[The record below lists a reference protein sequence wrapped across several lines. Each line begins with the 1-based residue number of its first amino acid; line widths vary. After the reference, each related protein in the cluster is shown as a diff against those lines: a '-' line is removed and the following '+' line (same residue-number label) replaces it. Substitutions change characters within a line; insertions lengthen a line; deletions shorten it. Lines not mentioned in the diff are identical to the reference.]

1 MTQDNRQNS
10 STRRDF
16 LKTGFAA
23 AAGTSVFSIGNSSRA
38 DVPLPI
44 PSTIFNGAIENTLV
58 PRWTDELPRHQWV
71 PPLSTGTEPTEYNGL
86 GVGKVFHGVAPE
98 WDPAVRGKDIPQIPE
113 AEWSKYPVQYY
124 SMHADPETLQVLPTK
139 MGLKTPLWRWCG
151 RAPGAVAPDITLP
164 EFRFRVG
171 QPALVRINNNLP
183 EETGVHMHG
192 GHWPSHSDGHASF
205 FILPGEARDYYYPN
219 VLPRKP
225 GTSIADVSESPSSM
239 WFHDHA
245 QDMTAVHV
253 ARGMVGVCKGFDDLE
268 LALIAR
274 GVLPGIIGKSNVGP
288 QYYNPYDEYLSF
300 TDRVFTQTGEAWY
313 DSNSHNG
320 YIGNVET
327 VNNRA
332 YPKMTVEARKYRF
345 RLHGASTA
353 RWRRIRVADAA
364 GVTISFLHIGHDAWL
379 FDRAQTSQSVLLS
392 PGARADII
400 IDFSKFKPGT
410 QLFIENILEQDA
422 GVGPRGTLE
431 SENGNV
437 VVGKP
442 AFSHQLIRFDVVA
455 RNIAYPN
462 ATIIANTAL
471 RPNVK
476 ILDTEIAARRTFQFE
491 RKNGAWAM
499 NGGFYDKNVANAC
512 PTLGSAEEWTLT
524 NSAGGWWHPI
534 HIHLESHQQVMNLT
548 TKKAP
553 PYWDQ
558 QKQDVTKLGPN
569 SSITIRMRFRT
580 FKGPFVFHCHNN
592 EHEDFEM
599 MNQFDPRAV
608 GSLVP
613 QPPQQFFP

>member
-1 MTQDNRQNS
+1 MNQDHRQP
-10 STRRDF
+10 STNRRDF
-16 LKTGFAA
+16 LKKGLSAVA
-23 AAGTSVFSIGNSSRA
+23 STSVFSIGNSSRA

-44 PSTIFNGAIENTLV
+44 PSTIFKGAIENTTV
-58 PRWTDELPRHQWV
+58 PRWTDELPCHQWV
-71 PPLSTGTEPTEYNGL
+71 PPLSTGREPTEFNGV
-86 GVGKVFHGVAPE
+86 GIGKVFHGVAPE
-98 WDPAVRGKDIPQIPE
+98 WNLDVRRKEIPQIPE

-124 SMHADPETLQVLPTK
+124 CMHAGEEIMPILPSK
-139 MGLKTPLWRWCG
+139 MGLNTHLWRWCG
-151 RAPGAVAPDITLP
+151 VGGGTNPAEYTLP
-164 EFRFRVG
+164 QFRFRVG
-171 QPALVRINNNLP
+171 QPAMVRIKNNLP

-205 FILPGEARDYYYPN
+205 FILPGEERDYYYPN
-219 VLPRKP
+219 VLPRTAK
-225 GTSIADVSESPSSM
+225 GVADVSESPSTM

-245 QDMTAVHV
+245 QDMTAIHV
-253 ARGMVGVCKGFDDLE
+253 ARGMVGTCKGFDDLE
-268 LALIAR
+268 LGLITR
-274 GVLPGIIGKSNVGP
+274 GVLPGIRGKSDVGP
-288 QYYNPYDEYLSF
+288 EYHNPYDEFLSF
-300 TDRVFTQTGEAWY
+300 TDRVFTQAGEAWY

-320 YIGNVET
+320 YIGNIET
-327 VNNRA
+327 VNGRA

-353 RWRRIRVADAA
+353 RWRRIRVADATGA
-364 GVTISFLHIGHDAWL
+364 TINYLHIGHDAWL
-379 FDRAQTSQSVLLS
+379 FDKAQTTQSVLIS
-392 PGARADII
+392 PGKRADII

-410 QLFIENILEQDA
+410 QLFLENILQQDA

-437 VVGKP
+437 VTGKP
-442 AFSHQLIRFDVVA
+442 TFSHQLMRFDVVA
-455 RNIAYPN
+455 RNLAYPD
-462 ATIIANTAL
+462 ATIIANTPL
-471 RPNVK
+471 RPHVK
-476 ILDTEIAARRTFQFE
+476 ILDSEITARRTFKFE

-499 NGGFYDKNVANAC
+499 NGGFYDKTVANAC

-548 TKKAP
+548 TKQVP
-553 PYWDQ
+553 PYWDT

-569 SSITIRMRFRT
+569 SSITIRMKFRT

-608 GSLVP
+608 GSLLP

>member
-1 MTQDNRQNS
+1 MQSHPSQNS
-10 STRRDF
+10 SSRRDF
-16 LKTGFAA
+16 IKAGLTA
-23 AAGTSVFSIGNSSRA
+23 AAGTSVFGIGNSSRA

-44 PSTIFNGAIENTLV
+44 PSSTFKGAIENTVV

-71 PPLSTGTEPTEYNGL
+71 PPLSTGREPAEYNGV

-98 WDPAVRGKDIPQIPE
+98 WDLAVRRKDIPQIPE

-124 SMHADPETLQVLPTK
+124 SMHAEPEVMQVLPTK
-139 MGLKTPLWRWCG
+139 MGLKTSLWRWCG
-151 RAPGAVAPDITLP
+151 RAPGVVSTDINLP
-164 EFRFRVG
+164 QFRFRVG
-171 QPALVRINNNLP
+171 QPAMVRIKNHLP

-205 FILPGEARDYYYPN
+205 FILPGEERDYYYPN

-225 GTSIADVSESPSSM
+225 GTSIADVSESPSTM

-253 ARGMVGVCKGFDDLE
+253 ARGMVGTCKGFDDLE
-268 LALIAR
+268 LGLITR
-274 GVLPGIIGKSNVGP
+274 GVLPGIKGKSDVGP
-288 QYYNPYDEYLSF
+288 EYYNPYDEYLSF

-327 VNNRA
+327 VNGRA

-353 RWRRIRVADAA
+353 RWRRIRLADAA
-364 GVTISFLHIGHDAWL
+364 GVTINFLHIGHDAWL
-379 FDRAQTSQSVLLS
+379 FDTAQTTQSILVS
-392 PGARADII
+392 PATRADVI

-410 QLFIENILEQDA
+410 KLYIENILDQDA
-422 GVGPRGTLE
+422 GVGPKGTLE
-431 SENGNV
+431 SENVNV
-437 VVGKP
+437 VSGKP
-442 AFSHQLIRFDVVA
+442 AFSHQLLEFNVVA
-455 RNIAYPN
+455 KNALYPD
-462 ATIIANTAL
+462 ASIVAGTKL
-471 RPNVK
+471 RPHEK
-476 ILDTEIAARRTFQFE
+476 ILDSDIAARRTFLFE

-499 NGGFYDKNVANAC
+499 NGGFYDKAVANAC
-512 PTLGSAEEWTLT
+512 PTINTAEEWTLT
-524 NSAGGWWHPI
+524 NGAGGWWHPI

-548 TKKAP
+548 TKKVP
-553 PYWDQ
+553 PYWET
-558 QKQDVTKLGPN
+558 QKADVCRLGPN

>member
-1 MTQDNRQNS
+1 MHQEPKPTPQS
-10 STRRDF
+10 RREF
-16 LKTGFAA
+16 IKAGLTA
-23 AAGTSVFSIGNSSRA
+23 AAGTSVFGIGNSSRA

-44 PSTIFNGAIENTLV
+44 PSTVFKGAIENTVV
-58 PRWTDELPRHQWV
+58 PRWTDELPRHEWV
-71 PPLSTGTEPTEYNGL
+71 PPQSTGVLPAEYNGVAI
-86 GVGKVFHGVAPE
+86 GNVFHGVAPE
-98 WDPAVRGKDIPQIPE
+98 WNLDVRRKDIPQIPE
-113 AEWSKYPVQYY
+113 TEWSKYPVQYY
-124 SMHADPETLQVLPTK
+124 SLDAQPESMQVLPTK
-139 MGLKTPLWRWCG
+139 MGLKTSLWRWVG
-151 RAPGAVAPDITLP
+151 KHSSGSRTTPQ
-164 EFRFRVG
+164 FRFRIG
-171 QPALVRINNNLP
+171 QPAMVRVGNALP
-183 EETGVHMHG
+183 EEIGIHMHG

-205 FILPGEARDYYYPN
+205 FVLPGEKRDYYYPN
-219 VLPRKP
+219 VLPRVP
-225 GTSIADVSESPSSM
+225 GTSVADVSESPSTM

-245 QDMTAVHV
+245 QDMTAIHV
-253 ARGMVGVCKGFDDLE
+253 ARGMAGTCKGFDDLE
-268 LALIAR
+268 LGLISR
-274 GVLPGIIGKSNVGP
+274 GVLPGIKGKSDVGP
-288 QYYNPYDEYLSF
+288 EYYNPYDEYLSF

-327 VNNRA
+327 VNGRA
-332 YPKMTVEARKYRF
+332 YPKMTVEARKYRL

-353 RWRRIRVADAA
+353 RWRRIRVADATGA
-364 GVTISFLHIGHDAWL
+364 TISFLHIGHDAWL
-379 FDRAQTSQSVLLS
+379 FDKAQTSQSVLVS
-392 PGARADII
+392 PGKRADII

-410 QLFIENILEQDA
+410 QLFLENILDQDA

-437 VVGKP
+437 VTGKP
-442 AFSHQLIRFDVVA
+442 AFSHQLLRFDVVA
-455 RNIAYPN
+455 RNALYPN
-462 ATIIANTAL
+462 ASIIAGTAL
-471 RPNVK
+471 RPHVK
-476 ILDTEIAARRTFQFE
+476 ILDSEIVARRTFLFE

-499 NGGFYDKNVANAC
+499 NGGFYDKTVANAC
-512 PTLGSAEEWTLT
+512 PTINTAEEWTLT

-548 TKKAP
+548 TKKIP
-553 PYWDQ
+553 PYWDL
-558 QKQDVTKLGPN
+558 QKQDITKLGPN